1 MSSLKVRTNQQ
12 VTESS
17 PPPREVRDST
27 LQNSTLHNWFRHVPS
42 CWFGHVPTQ
51 LTMDSTE
58 DTAVFNAVDGA
69 RCQRVQ
75 GNAVDYAAEC
85 KWSRVMKQ
93 SGIASNELGIV
104 VLMRLLCRWLRLQ

>member
-1 MSSLKVRTNQQ
+1 MYQ
-12 VTESS
+12 VAGL
-17 PPPREVRDST
+17 DMY
-27 LQNSTLHNWFRHVPS
+27 
-42 CWFGHVPTQ
+42 Q

-93 SGIASNELGIV
+93 SRIARAMNLT
-104 VLMRLLCRWLRLQ
+104 